1 MDSFSQITPLTRLV
15 VFGDFWHLTRYRLFF
30 SKKAIFASFGRNWTL
45 LGNCQI
51 QPFFAKN
58 RQIESV
64 DSFGA
69 VDGIWR
75 FCSIAKNRQI
85 SPKNARFPSDR
96 PDHRKIVATS
106 RLAVSGGFWRF
117 YSIAKDRQILP
128 KNARFPSD
136 RPERRDG
143 RFITDGHVAVV
154 KRAGPSSF
162 VRAVRVLCY
171 NIINIIISDRN
182 WARSEI

>member
-1 MDSFSQITPLTRLV
+1 LAISGGFWRFSYIA
-15 VFGDFWHLTRYRLFF
+15 
-30 SKKAIFASFGRNWTL
+30 KK
-45 LGNCQI
+45 
-51 QPFFAKN
+51 
-58 RQIESV
+58 RQILPE
-64 DSFGA
+64 
-69 VDGIWR
+69 
-75 FCSIAKNRQI
+75 
-85 SPKNARFPSDR
+85 NARFPSDR

-106 RLAVSGGFWRF
+106 RLAISGGFWRF
-117 YSIAKDRQILP
+117 SSIAKKRQILP